1 MKNNIFNIFKKEFNS
16 YFTSPMAYIFL
27 VVFSLVNG
35 YFFSNTFFLIG
46 QSDLRALFNIVP
58 MVYLF
63 FIPAITMGLIA
74 KENNLG
80 TMEVMSTLPIKEYEF
95 VIGKYL
101 SSLALIIIGLL
112 FTAVH
117 FFTLVSFGTNIDYG
131 ALFTGY
137 LGLFFAG
144 AVYASIG
151 TFASSLFDN
160 QVVAFIIGV
169 FIVLMFFLFD
179 KLLIF
184 VPSFLAGAIQYLSVD
199 YHMSNMSRGVID
211 SRNIIY
217 FISVIGIFLFL
228 TVQAISSR
236 KWKTQFSSINNLESN
251 PRDWLTTLLLCI
263 FTGYLG
269 LHRFYTGH
277 QIIGFFQLF
286 TLGGFGFWYII
297 DFILIVSGNFKD
309 SNGDKLIKK

>member
-1 MKNNIFNIFKKEFNS
+1 MNKNILNIFKKEFNS

-27 VVFSLVNG
+27 VVFALVSG

-74 KENNLG
+74 KEKNLG
-80 TMEVMSTLPIKEYEF
+80 TMEVMCTLPIKEYEL
-95 VIGKYL
+95 VLGKYL
-101 SSLALIIIGLL
+101 AALSLLFIGLL
-112 FTAVH
+112 FTVVH
-117 FFTLVSFGTNIDYG
+117 IITLTNFGTNIDYG

-144 AVYASIG
+144 AVYAAIG

-184 VPSFLAGAIQYLSVD
+184 VPSFMAGFIQYISVD
-199 YHMSNMSRGVID
+199 YHLSNIARGVID

-217 FISVIGIFLFL
+217 FFSIIGLFLFL
-228 TVQAISSR
+228 TVQVLNSR
-236 KWKTQFSSINNLESN
+236 KWK
-251 PRDWLTTLLLCI
+251 
-263 FTGYLG
+263 
-269 LHRFYTGH
+269 
-277 QIIGFFQLF
+277 
-286 TLGGFGFWYII
+286 
-297 DFILIVSGNFKD
+297 
-309 SNGDKLIKK
+309 

>member
-1 MKNNIFNIFKKEFNS
+1 MNNIINTFKKEFSS

-27 VVFSLVNG
+27 VVFGLVNG

-46 QSDLRALFNIVP
+46 QSDLRSLFNIIP

-74 KENNLG
+74 KEKNLG
-80 TMEVMSTLPIKEYEF
+80 TMEIICTLPIKEHEF

-101 SSLALIIIGLL
+101 AALALILIGLI
-112 FTAVH
+112 FTIVH

-144 AVYASIG
+144 AVYAAIG
-151 TFASSLFDN
+151 TFSSSLFDN

-184 VPSFLAGAIQYLSVD
+184 VPSFMAGTIQYMSVD

-211 SRNIIY
+211 TRNIIY
-217 FISVIGIFLFL
+217 FVSVVGIFLFA
-228 TVQAISSR
+228 TVQSLSSR
-236 KWKTQFSSINNLESN
+236 KWK
-251 PRDWLTTLLLCI
+251 
-263 FTGYLG
+263 
-269 LHRFYTGH
+269 
-277 QIIGFFQLF
+277 
-286 TLGGFGFWYII
+286 
-297 DFILIVSGNFKD
+297 
-309 SNGDKLIKK
+309 

>member
-1 MKNNIFNIFKKEFNS
+1 MKSNILNIFKKEFDG

-27 VVFSLVNG
+27 VVFGLVNG

-63 FIPAITMGLIA
+63 FIPAITMSLVA
-74 KENNLG
+74 KEKNLG
-80 TMEVMSTLPIKEYEF
+80 TMEVMCTLPIKDYEF

-112 FTAVH
+112 FTVVH
-117 FFTLVSFGTNIDYG
+117 FITLVSFGTNIDYG

-169 FIVLMFFLFD
+169 FIVLIFFLFD

-184 VPSFLAGAIQYLSVD
+184 IPTFMAGTIQYLSVD
-199 YHMSNMSRGVID
+199 YHISNISRGVID

-217 FISVIGIFLFL
+217 FVSIIGVFLFA
-228 TVQAISSR
+228 TVQVLSSR
-236 KWKTQFSSINNLESN
+236 KWKQ
-251 PRDWLTTLLLCI
+251 
-263 FTGYLG
+263 
-269 LHRFYTGH
+269 
-277 QIIGFFQLF
+277 
-286 TLGGFGFWYII
+286 
-297 DFILIVSGNFKD
+297 
-309 SNGDKLIKK
+309 

>member
-1 MKNNIFNIFKKEFNS
+1 MKNNILNIFKKEFNG

-74 KENNLG
+74 KEKNLG
-80 TMEVMSTLPIKEYEF
+80 TMEVICTLPIKDYEF

-101 SSLALIIIGLL
+101 AALALIAIGL
-112 FTAVH
+112 
-117 FFTLVSFGTNIDYG
+117 FFTIIHFITLMSFGTNIDYG

-169 FIVLMFFLFD
+169 FIVLIFFLFD

-184 VPSFLAGAIQYLSVD
+184 VPSFMAGIIQYLSVD

-211 SRNIIY
+211 TRNIIY
-217 FISVIGIFLFL
+217 FISIIGLFLFS
-228 TVQAISSR
+228 TVQVLSSR
-236 KWKTQFSSINNLESN
+236 KWK
-251 PRDWLTTLLLCI
+251 
-263 FTGYLG
+263 
-269 LHRFYTGH
+269 
-277 QIIGFFQLF
+277 
-286 TLGGFGFWYII
+286 
-297 DFILIVSGNFKD
+297 
-309 SNGDKLIKK
+309 

>member
-1 MKNNIFNIFKKEFNS
+1 MKSNILNIFKKEFDS

-27 VVFSLVNG
+27 VVFCLVNG

-74 KENNLG
+74 KEKNLG
-80 TMEVMSTLPIKEYEF
+80 TMEIISTLPIKDYEF

-101 SSLALIIIGLL
+101 AALALIIIGLL

-117 FFTLVSFGTNIDYG
+117 FFTLVSFGINIDYG

-184 VPSFLAGAIQYLSVD
+184 VPSFLAGTIQYLSVD
-199 YHMSNMSRGVID
+199 YHMSNISRGVID
-211 SRNIIY
+211 SRNLVY
-217 FISVIGIFLFL
+217 FVSVIGVFLFM
-228 TVQAISSR
+228 TIQALSR
-236 KWKTQFSSINNLESN
+236 RNWKQ
-251 PRDWLTTLLLCI
+251 
-263 FTGYLG
+263 
-269 LHRFYTGH
+269 
-277 QIIGFFQLF
+277 
-286 TLGGFGFWYII
+286 
-297 DFILIVSGNFKD
+297 
-309 SNGDKLIKK
+309 

>member
-1 MKNNIFNIFKKEFNS
+1 MKNNILNIFYKEFSS

-63 FIPAITMGLIA
+63 FVPAITMSLIA
-74 KENNLG
+74 KEKNLG
-80 TMEVMSTLPIKEYEF
+80 TMEVICTLPIKEYEF
-95 VIGKYL
+95 VLGKYFAA
-101 SSLALIIIGLL
+101 LALIVVGLL
-112 FTAVH
+112 FTSVH
-117 FFTLVSFGTNIDYG
+117 FATLVSFGTNIDYG

-137 LGLFFAG
+137 LGLFFVG
-144 AVYASIG
+144 AVYAAIG
-151 TFASSLFDN
+151 TFSSSLFDN

-184 VPSFLAGAIQYLSVD
+184 VPSFMAGIIQYLSVD
-199 YHMSNMSRGVID
+199 YHTSNISRGVID

-217 FISVIGIFLFL
+217 FISVIGMFLFSTTQVL
-228 TVQAISSR
+228 SSR
-236 KWKTQFSSINNLESN
+236 KWN
-251 PRDWLTTLLLCI
+251 
-263 FTGYLG
+263 
-269 LHRFYTGH
+269 
-277 QIIGFFQLF
+277 
-286 TLGGFGFWYII
+286 
-297 DFILIVSGNFKD
+297 
-309 SNGDKLIKK
+309 

>member
-1 MKNNIFNIFKKEFNS
+1 MKSNILNIFKKEFDG

-74 KENNLG
+74 KEKNLG
-80 TMEVMSTLPIKEYEF
+80 TMEVISTLPIKDYEF

-101 SSLALIIIGLL
+101 AALALIVIGLL
-112 FTAVH
+112 FTGIH
-117 FFTLVSFGTNIDYG
+117 FITLISFGTNIDYG

-151 TFASSLFDN
+151 TFSSSLFDN
-160 QVVAFIIGV
+160 QVIAFIIGV

-184 VPSFLAGAIQYLSVD
+184 VPTFMAGSIQYLSVD
-199 YHMSNMSRGVID
+199 YHMSNMSRGVVD
-211 SRNIIY
+211 TRNVIY
-217 FISVIGIFLFL
+217 FISVIGMFLFA
-228 TVQAISSR
+228 TVQVLSSR
-236 KWKTQFSSINNLESN
+236 KWK
-251 PRDWLTTLLLCI
+251 
-263 FTGYLG
+263 
-269 LHRFYTGH
+269 
-277 QIIGFFQLF
+277 
-286 TLGGFGFWYII
+286 
-297 DFILIVSGNFKD
+297 
-309 SNGDKLIKK
+309 

>member
-1 MKNNIFNIFKKEFNS
+1 MKTIFILFKKEFLG

-46 QSDLRALFNIVP
+46 QSDLRSLFNIVP

-74 KENNLG
+74 KEKNTG
-80 TMEVMSTLPIKEYEF
+80 TMEVLCTLPIQDYEL

-101 SSLALIIIGLL
+101 SSISLILVGLV
-112 FTAVH
+112 FTDIHVI
-117 FFTLVSFGTNIDYG
+117 TLMKFGTNIDYG
-131 ALFTGY
+131 AIFTGY
-137 LGLFFAG
+137 LGLFFVG
-144 AVYASIG
+144 SLYAAIG

-160 QVVAFIIGV
+160 QVVAFIVAV

-184 VPSFLAGAIQYLSVD
+184 VPSFLAGFIQYLSVG
-199 YHMSNMSRGVID
+199 YHASSISRGVID

-217 FISVIGIFLFL
+217 FVSIIGVFLFL
-228 TVQAISSR
+228 TIQILNSR
-236 KWKTQFSSINNLESN
+236 KWK
-251 PRDWLTTLLLCI
+251 
-263 FTGYLG
+263 
-269 LHRFYTGH
+269 
-277 QIIGFFQLF
+277 
-286 TLGGFGFWYII
+286 
-297 DFILIVSGNFKD
+297 
-309 SNGDKLIKK
+309 

>member
-1 MKNNIFNIFKKEFNS
+1 MKSNILNIFKKEFNS
-16 YFTSPMAYIFL
+16 YFTSPMGYIFL
-27 VVFSLVNG
+27 VVFCLVNG

-46 QSDLRALFNIVP
+46 QSDLRALFNIIP

-74 KENNLG
+74 KEKNLG
-80 TMEVMSTLPIKEYEF
+80 TMEIISTLPIKDYEF

-101 SSLALIIIGLL
+101 SALALIIIGLL

-117 FFTLVSFGTNIDYG
+117 FFTLVSFGINIDYG

-144 AVYASIG
+144 AVYAAIG

-184 VPSFLAGAIQYLSVD
+184 VPSFLAGTIQYLSVD
-199 YHMSNMSRGVID
+199 YHMSNISRGVID
-211 SRNIIY
+211 SRNLVY
-217 FISVIGIFLFL
+217 FVSVIGVFLFM
-228 TVQAISSR
+228 TIQALSKR
-236 KWKTQFSSINNLESN
+236 NWK
-251 PRDWLTTLLLCI
+251 
-263 FTGYLG
+263 
-269 LHRFYTGH
+269 
-277 QIIGFFQLF
+277 
-286 TLGGFGFWYII
+286 
-297 DFILIVSGNFKD
+297 K
-309 SNGDKLIKK
+309 